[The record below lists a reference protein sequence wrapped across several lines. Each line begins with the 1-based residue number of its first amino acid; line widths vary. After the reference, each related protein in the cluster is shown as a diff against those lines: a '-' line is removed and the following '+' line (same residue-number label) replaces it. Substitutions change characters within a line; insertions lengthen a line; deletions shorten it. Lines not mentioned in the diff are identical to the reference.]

1 MPKTSIEQLQN
12 MISELILSQKESAN
26 RFKETEKILDQKYSE
41 IWAMFKDTDA
51 KFKETDAMFKE
62 TDAKFKETDVKFKE
76 TDAQFKDTDAKFKET
91 DAKFKETDKKI
102 NEANALFTSQWGK
115 LIESLVKGDLVNI
128 LKNRGIDVHDTSERR
143 KGNHEGE
150 NYEFDIIAHNGS
162 EIVIVEVKTTLRV
175 NDVKSFLSKLS
186 KAKLWLAEYKN
197 FKIYGAVAYLKAEE
211 ASDIMAINNG
221 LFSIRATGNSA
232 AITNSVDFVP
242 ITF

>member
-1 MPKTSIEQLQN
+1 M
-12 MISELILSQKESAN
+12 
-26 RFKETEKILDQKYSE
+26 FKETN
-41 IWAMFKDTDA
+41 
-51 KFKETDAMFKE
+51 AMFKE
-62 TDAKFKETDVKFKE
+62 TDLK
-76 TDAQFKDTDAKFKET
+76 FKDTDVKFKET
-91 DAKFKETDKKI
+91 DAKFKETDKQIKETDKQI
-102 NEANALFTSQWGK
+102 KEANALFTSQWGK

-150 NYEFDIIAHNGS
+150 NYEFDIIAHNGT

-197 FKIYGAVAYLKAEE
+197 FKIYGAIAYLKAEE
-211 ASDIMAINNG
+211 ASDIMAMNNG

-232 AITNSVDFVP
+232 ALRYAIAP
-242 ITF
+242 

>member
-1 MPKTSIEQLQN
+1 MPNTSIEQLQN
-12 MISELILSQKESAN
+12 MISELTLSQKENENLFKESAN
-26 RFKETEKILDQKYSE
+26 RFKETKKILDQKYSE
-41 IWAMFKDTDA
+41 IWAMFK
-51 KFKETDAMFKE
+51 ETNAMFKE
-62 TDAKFKETDVKFKE
+62 TDLK
-76 TDAQFKDTDAKFKET
+76 FKDTDVKFKET
-91 DAKFKETDKKI
+91 DAKFKETDKQIKETDKQI
-102 NEANALFTSQWGK
+102 KEANALFTSQWGK

-150 NYEFDIIAHNGS
+150 NYEFDIIAHNGT

-197 FKIYGAVAYLKAEE
+197 FKIYGAIAYLKAEE
-211 ASDIMAINNG
+211 ASDIMAMNNG

-232 AITNSVDFVP
+232 AITNAADFVP
-242 ITF
+242 VTF

>member
-1 MPKTSIEQLQN
+1 MPNTSIEQLQN
-12 MISELILSQKESAN
+12 MISDLILSQKETENLFKETAIQFKETDT
-26 RFKETEKILDQKYSE
+26 RFKETEKILNQKYSE
-41 IWAMFKDTDA
+41 IWDMFKDTDT
-51 KFKETDAMFKE
+51 KFKD
-62 TDAKFKETDVKFKE
+62 
-76 TDAQFKDTDAKFKET
+76 T

-150 NYEFDIIAHNGS
+150 NYEFDIIAHNGT

-197 FKIYGAVAYLKAEE
+197 FKIYGAIAYLKAEE
-211 ASDIMAINNG
+211 ASDIMAMNNG

-232 AITNSVDFVP
+232 AITNSDDFVP
-242 ITF
+242 VTF

>member
-12 MISELILSQKESAN
+12 MISDLILSQKETENLFKETAIQFKETDT
-26 RFKETEKILDQKYSE
+26 RFKETEKILNQKY
-41 IWAMFKDTDA
+41 
-51 KFKETDAMFKE
+51 
-62 TDAKFKETDVKFKE
+62 
-76 TDAQFKDTDAKFKET
+76 
-91 DAKFKETDKKI
+91 AKFKETDKQIKETDKQI
-102 NEANALFTSQWGK
+102 KEANALFTSQWGK

-150 NYEFDIIAHNGS
+150 NYEFDIIAHNGT

-197 FKIYGAVAYLKAEE
+197 FKIYGAIAYLKAEE
-211 ASDIMAINNG
+211 ASDIMAMNNG

-232 AITNSVDFVP
+232 AITNSDDFVP
-242 ITF
+242 VTF

>member
-12 MISELILSQKESAN
+12 MISDLILSQKETENLFKETAIQFKETDT
-26 RFKETEKILDQKYSE
+26 RFKETEKILNQKYSE
-41 IWAMFKDTDA
+41 IWDMFKDTDT
-51 KFKETDAMFKE
+51 KFKD
-62 TDAKFKETDVKFKE
+62 
-76 TDAQFKDTDAKFKET
+76 T

-115 LIESLVKGDLVNI
+115 LIESLVRGDLVNI

-150 NYEFDIIAHNGS
+150 NYEFDIIAHNGT

-186 KAKLWLAEYKN
+186 KTKLWLAEYKN
-197 FKIYGAVAYLKAEE
+197 FKIYGAIAYLKAEE
-211 ASDIMAINNG
+211 ASDIMAMNNG

-232 AITNSVDFVP
+232 AITNSDDFVP
-242 ITF
+242 VTF

>member
-1 MPKTSIEQLQN
+1 MPNTSIEQLQN
-12 MISELILSQKESAN
+12 MISDLILSQKETENLFKETAIQFKETDT
-26 RFKETEKILDQKYSE
+26 RFKETEKILNQKYSE
-41 IWAMFKDTDA
+41 IWDMFKDTD
-51 KFKETDAMFKE
+51 T
-62 TDAKFKETDVKFKE
+62 
-76 TDAQFKDTDAKFKET
+76 KFKET

-150 NYEFDIIAHNGS
+150 NYEFDIIAHNGT

-197 FKIYGAVAYLKAEE
+197 FKIYGAIAYLKAEE
-211 ASDIMAINNG
+211 ASDIMAMNNG

-232 AITNSVDFVP
+232 AITNSDDFVP
-242 ITF
+242 VTF

>member
-12 MISELILSQKESAN
+12 MISDLILSQKETENLFKETAIQFKETDT
-26 RFKETEKILDQKYSE
+26 RFKETEKILNQKYSE
-41 IWAMFKDTDA
+41 IWDMFKDTDT
-51 KFKETDAMFKE
+51 KFKD
-62 TDAKFKETDVKFKE
+62 
-76 TDAQFKDTDAKFKET
+76 T

>member
-1 MPKTSIEQLQN
+1 MPNTSIEQLQN
-12 MISELILSQKESAN
+12 MISELILSQKENENLFKESAN

-41 IWAMFKDTDA
+41 IWAMFK
-51 KFKETDAMFKE
+51 ETNAMFKE
-62 TDAKFKETDVKFKE
+62 TDLK
-76 TDAQFKDTDAKFKET
+76 FKDTDVKFKET
-91 DAKFKETDKKI
+91 DAKFKETDKQIKETDKQI
-102 NEANALFTSQWGK
+102 KEANALFTSQWGK

-150 NYEFDIIAHNGS
+150 NYEFDIIAHNGT

-197 FKIYGAVAYLKAEE
+197 FKIYGAIAYLKAEE
-211 ASDIMAINNG
+211 ASDIMAMNNG

-232 AITNSVDFVP
+232 AITNSDDFVP
-242 ITF
+242 VTF

>member
-1 MPKTSIEQLQN
+1 MPNTSIEQLQN
-12 MISELILSQKESAN
+12 MISDLILSQKETENLFKETAIQFKETDT
-26 RFKETEKILDQKYSE
+26 RFKETEKILNQKYSE
-41 IWAMFKDTDA
+41 IWDMFKDTD
-51 KFKETDAMFKE
+51 T
-62 TDAKFKETDVKFKE
+62 
-76 TDAQFKDTDAKFKET
+76 KFKET

-150 NYEFDIIAHNGS
+150 NYEFDIIAHNGT

-186 KAKLWLAEYKN
+186 KTKLWLAEYKN
-197 FKIYGAVAYLKAEE
+197 FKIYGAIAYLKAEE
-211 ASDIMAINNG
+211 ASDIMAMNNG

-232 AITNSVDFVP
+232 AITNSDDFVP
-242 ITF
+242 VTF

>member
-12 MISELILSQKESAN
+12 MISDLILSQKETENLFKETAIQFKETDT
-26 RFKETEKILDQKYSE
+26 RFKETEKILNQKYSE
-41 IWAMFKDTDA
+41 IWDMFKDTDT
-51 KFKETDAMFKE
+51 KFKD
-62 TDAKFKETDVKFKE
+62 
-76 TDAQFKDTDAKFKET
+76 T

-150 NYEFDIIAHNGS
+150 NYEFDIIAHNGT

-197 FKIYGAVAYLKAEE
+197 FKIYGAIAYLKAEE
-211 ASDIMAINNG
+211 ASDIMAMNNG

-232 AITNSVDFVP
+232 AITNSDDFVP
-242 ITF
+242 VTF

>member
-12 MISELILSQKESAN
+12 MISDLILSQKETENLFKETAIQFKETDT
-26 RFKETEKILDQKYSE
+26 RFKETEKILNQKYSE
-41 IWAMFKDTDA
+41 IWDMFKDTDT
-51 KFKETDAMFKE
+51 KFKD
-62 TDAKFKETDVKFKE
+62 
-76 TDAQFKDTDAKFKET
+76 T

-150 NYEFDIIAHNGS
+150 NYEFDIIAHNGT

-197 FKIYGAVAYLKAEE
+197 FKIYGAIAYLKAEE
-211 ASDIMAINNG
+211 ASDIMAMNNG

-232 AITNSVDFVP
+232 AITNAADFVP
-242 ITF
+242 VTF

>member
-1 MPKTSIEQLQN
+1 MPNTSIEQLQN
-12 MISELILSQKESAN
+12 MISELILSQKETENLFKETAIQFKETDT
-26 RFKETEKILDQKYSE
+26 RFKETEKILNQKYSE
-41 IWAMFKDTDA
+41 IWDMFKDTDT
-51 KFKETDAMFKE
+51 KFKD
-62 TDAKFKETDVKFKE
+62 
-76 TDAQFKDTDAKFKET
+76 T

-242 ITF
+242 VTF

>member
-1 MPKTSIEQLQN
+1 MPNTSIEQLQN
-12 MISELILSQKESAN
+12 MISELILSQKETENLFKETAIQFKETDT
-26 RFKETEKILDQKYSE
+26 RFKETEKILNQKYSE
-41 IWAMFKDTDA
+41 IWDMFKDTD
-51 KFKETDAMFKE
+51 K
-62 TDAKFKETDVKFKE
+62 
-76 TDAQFKDTDAKFKET
+76 QI
-91 DAKFKETDKKI
+91 KETDKQIK
-102 NEANALFTSQWGK
+102 EANALFTSQWGK

-150 NYEFDIIAHNGS
+150 NYEFDIIAHNGT

-197 FKIYGAVAYLKAEE
+197 FKIYGAIAYLKAEE
-211 ASDIMAINNG
+211 ASDIMAMNNG

-232 AITNSVDFVP
+232 AITNAADFVP
-242 ITF
+242 VTF

>member
-12 MISELILSQKESAN
+12 MISDLILSQKETENLFKETAIQFKETDT
-26 RFKETEKILDQKYSE
+26 RFKETEKILNQKYSE
-41 IWAMFKDTDA
+41 IWDMFKDTDT
-51 KFKETDAMFKE
+51 KFKD
-62 TDAKFKETDVKFKE
+62 
-76 TDAQFKDTDAKFKET
+76 T

-150 NYEFDIIAHNGS
+150 NYEFDIIAHNGT

>member
-12 MISELILSQKESAN
+12 MISDLILSQKETENLFKETAIQFKETDT
-26 RFKETEKILDQKYSE
+26 RFKETEKILNQKYSE
-41 IWAMFKDTDA
+41 IWDMFKDTD
-51 KFKETDAMFKE
+51 T
-62 TDAKFKETDVKFKE
+62 
-76 TDAQFKDTDAKFKET
+76 KFKET

-150 NYEFDIIAHNGS
+150 NYEFDIIAHNGT

-186 KAKLWLAEYKN
+186 KTKLWLAEYKN
-197 FKIYGAVAYLKAEE
+197 FKIYGAIAYLKAEE
-211 ASDIMAINNG
+211 ASDIMAMNNG

-232 AITNSVDFVP
+232 AITNSDDFVP
-242 ITF
+242 VTF

>member
-12 MISELILSQKESAN
+12 MISDLILSQKETENLFKETAIQFKETDT
-26 RFKETEKILDQKYSE
+26 RFKETEKILNQKYSE
-41 IWAMFKDTDA
+41 IWDMFKD
-51 KFKETDAMFKE
+51 
-62 TDAKFKETDVKFKE
+62 
-76 TDAQFKDTDAKFKET
+76 T

-150 NYEFDIIAHNGS
+150 NYEFDIIAHNGT

-197 FKIYGAVAYLKAEE
+197 FKIYGAIAYLKAEE
-211 ASDIMAINNG
+211 ASDIMAMNNG

-232 AITNSVDFVP
+232 AITNAADFVP
-242 ITF
+242 VTF

>member
-1 MPKTSIEQLQN
+1 MPNTSIEQLQN
-12 MISELILSQKESAN
+12 MISDLILSQKETENLFKETAIQFKETDT
-26 RFKETEKILDQKYSE
+26 RFKETEKILNQKYSE
-41 IWAMFKDTDA
+41 IWGMFKDTD
-51 KFKETDAMFKE
+51 T
-62 TDAKFKETDVKFKE
+62 
-76 TDAQFKDTDAKFKET
+76 KFKET

-150 NYEFDIIAHNGS
+150 NYEFDIIAHNGT

-197 FKIYGAVAYLKAEE
+197 FKIYGAIAYLKAEE
-211 ASDIMAINNG
+211 ASDIMAMNNG

-232 AITNSVDFVP
+232 AITNSDDFVP
-242 ITF
+242 VTF

>member
-12 MISELILSQKESAN
+12 MISDLILSQKETENLFKETAIQFKETDT
-26 RFKETEKILDQKYSE
+26 RFKETEKILNQKYSE
-41 IWAMFKDTDA
+41 IWDMFKDTD
-51 KFKETDAMFKE
+51 T
-62 TDAKFKETDVKFKE
+62 
-76 TDAQFKDTDAKFKET
+76 KFKET

-150 NYEFDIIAHNGS
+150 NYEFDIIAHNGT

-197 FKIYGAVAYLKAEE
+197 FKIYGAIAYLKAEE
-211 ASDIMAINNG
+211 ASDIMAMNNG

-232 AITNSVDFVP
+232 AITNSDDFVP
-242 ITF
+242 VTF

>member
-1 MPKTSIEQLQN
+1 MPNTSIEQLQN
-12 MISELILSQKESAN
+12 MISELILSQKENENLFKESAN

-41 IWAMFKDTDA
+41 IWAMFK
-51 KFKETDAMFKE
+51 ETNAMFKE
-62 TDAKFKETDVKFKE
+62 TDL
-76 TDAQFKDTDAKFKET
+76 KFKET
-91 DAKFKETDKKI
+91 DAKFKETDKQIKETDKQI
-102 NEANALFTSQWGK
+102 KEANALFTSQWGK

-150 NYEFDIIAHNGS
+150 NYEFDIIAHNGT

-197 FKIYGAVAYLKAEE
+197 FKIYGAIAYLKAEE
-211 ASDIMAINNG
+211 ASDIMAMNNG

-232 AITNSVDFVP
+232 AITNAADFVP
-242 ITF
+242 IAF

>member
-1 MPKTSIEQLQN
+1 
-12 MISELILSQKESAN
+12 MISDLILSQKETEN
-26 RFKETEKILDQKYSE
+26 RFKETEKILNQKYSE
-41 IWAMFKDTDA
+41 IWAMFKDTDT
-51 KFKETDAMFKE
+51 KFKETDALFKE
-62 TDAKFKETDVKFKE
+62 TDAKFRE
-76 TDAQFKDTDAKFKET
+76 TDAQFKDTDAKFKETDAQFKDT

-128 LKNRGIDVHDTSERR
+128 LKNRGVDVHDTSERR

-175 NDVKSFLSKLS
+175 NDVKSFLTKLS

-242 ITF
+242 VTF

>member
-1 MPKTSIEQLQN
+1 MPNTSIEQLQN
-12 MISELILSQKESAN
+12 MISELILSQKETENLFKETAIQFKETDT
-26 RFKETEKILDQKYSE
+26 RFKETEKILNQKYSE
-41 IWAMFKDTDA
+41 IWDMFKDTDT
-51 KFKETDAMFKE
+51 KFKD
-62 TDAKFKETDVKFKE
+62 
-76 TDAQFKDTDAKFKET
+76 T

-150 NYEFDIIAHNGS
+150 NYEFDIIAHNGT

-242 ITF
+242 VTF

>member
-12 MISELILSQKESAN
+12 MISDLILSQKETENLFKETAIQFKETDT
-26 RFKETEKILDQKYSE
+26 RFKETEKILNQKYSE
-41 IWAMFKDTDA
+41 IWDMFKDTD
-51 KFKETDAMFKE
+51 K
-62 TDAKFKETDVKFKE
+62 
-76 TDAQFKDTDAKFKET
+76 QI
-91 DAKFKETDKKI
+91 KETDKQIK
-102 NEANALFTSQWGK
+102 EANALFTSQWGK

-150 NYEFDIIAHNGS
+150 NYEFDIIAHNGT

-197 FKIYGAVAYLKAEE
+197 FKIYGAIAYLKAEE
-211 ASDIMAINNG
+211 ASDIMAMNNG

-232 AITNSVDFVP
+232 AITNAADFVP
-242 ITF
+242 VTF

>member
-12 MISELILSQKESAN
+12 MISDLILSQKETENLFKETAIQFKETDT
-26 RFKETEKILDQKYSE
+26 RFKETEKILNQKYSE
-41 IWAMFKDTDA
+41 IWDMFKDTDT
-51 KFKETDAMFKE
+51 KFKD
-62 TDAKFKETDVKFKE
+62 
-76 TDAQFKDTDAKFKET
+76 T

-150 NYEFDIIAHNGS
+150 NYEFDIIAHNGT

-186 KAKLWLAEYKN
+186 KTKLWLAEYKN
-197 FKIYGAVAYLKAEE
+197 FKIYGAIAYLKAEE
-211 ASDIMAINNG
+211 ASDIMAMNNG

-232 AITNSVDFVP
+232 AITNSDDFVP
-242 ITF
+242 VTF

>member
-1 MPKTSIEQLQN
+1 M
-12 MISELILSQKESAN
+12 
-26 RFKETEKILDQKYSE
+26 KETEKILDQKYSE

-62 TDAKFKETDVKFKE
+62 TDAKFKETD
-76 TDAQFKDTDAKFKET
+76 AQFKDT

-162 EIVIVEVKTTLRV
+162 EIVIVEVKTTLKV
-175 NDVKSFLSKLS
+175 SDVKNFVSKLKNAKILYLSTCFLSGIPIH
-186 KAKLWLAEYKN
+186 
-197 FKIYGAVAYLKAEE
+197 KIIHN
-211 ASDIMAINNG
+211 DI
-221 LFSIRATGNSA
+221 FSI
-232 AITNSVDFVP
+232 F
-242 ITF
+242 